1 MRFRLNKHE
10 DEITLEAFLKAV
22 GANDDY
28 QQIRF
33 MIKDGKVWVNG
44 DKETA
49 RRRLLRVGDNVAFED
64 RYYVLFP
71 HREEYVKRPKKTEKH
86 QRSNPFD
93 EHRKT
98 EKVIHH
104 KKPLEWTEKKV
115 VKKVK
120 SKTDSSKENS

>member
-71 HREEYVKRPKKTEKH
+71 HREEYVKRTKKTEKH